1 MAKEVSPETMT
12 KMVDTLL
19 EYKGVS
25 RDELFE
31 YPYTDTE
38 SRDRLAHAE
47 ATARRLLRMVED

>member
-1 MAKEVSPETMT
+1 MT